1 MTYYD
6 KNALRLSHEHMKA
19 HIKSGS
25 TVIDATAG
33 KGRDTLLLSELVG
46 DSGHVYAFD
55 IQTDAIEQTQQLLEA
70 HERKNVTLLLE
81 SHDQMKSY
89 VQKANAV
96 VFNFGFL
103 PGGDH
108 SIFSQGETSLRAIDA
123 ALDILE
129 EDGFVS
135 LCIYYGGDTG
145 FAERDAILAHLESLD
160 QKKYTVMLQSFHNRQ
175 NCPPLF
181 AVIEKNRP

>member
-1 MTYYD
+1 MTYSD
-6 KNALRLSHEHMKA
+6 KNALKLAHAHIRA
-19 HIKSGS
+19 HIKEGDIA
-25 TVIDATAG
+25 VDATAG

-46 DSGHVYAFD
+46 DTGHVYAFD
-55 IQTDAIEQTQQLLEA
+55 IQKAAVDATRTLLES
-70 HERKNVTLLLE
+70 HGKTNVTLLLE
-81 SHDQMKSY
+81 SHDRLCDY
-89 VQKANAV
+89 VQSANAV

-108 SIFSQGETSLRAIDA
+108 SVFSQSETSIRAIEA
-123 ALDILE
+123 ALDILT

-145 FAERDAILAHLESLD
+145 FEERDSILAFLEGLD
-160 QKKYTVMLQSFHNRQ
+160 QKRYTVMLQSFFNRK

-181 AVIEKNRP
+181 AVIEKNK

>member
-6 KNALRLSHEHMKA
+6 KNALKLSHAHMRA
-19 HIKSGS
+19 HVQEGA

-46 DSGHVYAFD
+46 ASGRVYAFD
-55 IQTDAIEQTQQLLEA
+55 IQKAAIDATSALLCA
-70 HERKNVTLLLE
+70 HKKANVTLLHE
-81 SHDQMKSY
+81 SHEKMCDFVS
-89 VQKANAV
+89 AADAV

-108 SIFSQGETSLRAIDA
+108 SVFSTGETSKRALEA
-123 ALDILE
+123 ALSILKP
-129 EDGFVS
+129 DGFIS

-145 FAERDAILAHLESLD
+145 FEERDSILAFLEALD
-160 QKKYTVMLQSFHNRQ
+160 QKKYTVLLQSFYNRK

-181 AVIEKNRP
+181 AVIEKNR

>member
-6 KNALRLSHEHMKA
+6 KNALKLSHAHLRA
-19 HIKSGS
+19 HIQPGS

-46 DSGHVYAFD
+46 DGGHVYAFD
-55 IQTDAIEQTQQLLEA
+55 IQKAAIKQTAQLLEA

-81 SHDQMKSY
+81 SHDKMRDY
-89 VQKANAV
+89 VQKADAV

-108 SIFSQGETSLRAIDA
+108 SVFSHSETSINAIKA
-123 ALDILE
+123 ALDILTE
-129 EDGFVS
+129 NGFVS

-145 FAERDAILAHLESLD
+145 FEERDGILEFLQSLD
-160 QKKYTVMLQSFHNRQ
+160 QKHYTVMLQSFYNRK

-181 AVIEKNRP
+181 AVIEKNR